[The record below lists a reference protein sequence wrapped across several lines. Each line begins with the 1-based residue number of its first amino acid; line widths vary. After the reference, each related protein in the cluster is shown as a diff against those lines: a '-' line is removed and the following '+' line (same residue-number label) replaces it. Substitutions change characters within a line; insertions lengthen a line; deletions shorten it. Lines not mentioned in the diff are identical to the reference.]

1 MFPVLRLSL
10 QLSEPVSVHLQADT
24 ESVLG
29 RQPLKGSQEAQTHT
43 GTCAQIWQ

>member
-10 QLSEPVSVHLQADT
+10 LNLCQCVCRRTP

-43 GTCAQIWQ
+43 DTCAQIWQ